1 MQKLAA
7 MAFTLVAM
15 ALPLAAPTMAETIA
29 VKLPELTPEARAG
42 AQTFI
47 KNCSQCHGMI
57 GGGTDKGPP
66 LIHRIYEPNHH
77 ADFSFYRAV
86 QQGTPAHHWPYGDMA
101 PLPDVSEAEVKIII
115 KFIREV
121 QRANGIE

>member
-1 MQKLAA
+1 MTKIAA
-7 MAFTLVAM
+7 IAFTLVAM
-15 ALPLAAPTMAETIA
+15 ALLPAAPAAAETIA
-29 VKLPELTPEARAG
+29 VKLPELTPEAQAG

-57 GGGTDKGPP
+57 DGGTDKGPP

-77 ADFSFYRAV
+77 GDFAFFRAV

-101 PLPDVSEAEVKIII
+101 PLPNVSEAEVTAIV

>member
-15 ALPLAAPTMAETIA
+15 ALPLAAPAMAETIA
-29 VKLPELTPEARAG
+29 VTLPELTPAAQAG
-42 AQTFI
+42 AQPFI
-47 KNCSQCHGMI
+47 KHCAECHGMI

-101 PLPDVSEAEVKIII
+101 PLPHVSEADVKIII